1 MKKFIIIYFL
11 SIFHLGFSQEI
22 LSTVQVSAQQLGG
35 SNQQVYKTLEKS
47 VRDFINNTSWT
58 GKKLQNF
65 EKIKANFAMVISER
79 NGNIFKGNL
88 IVQFVRPVYGSTY
101 ESPMLNLNDT
111 KFSFEYAENENL
123 IFNER
128 QFSGKNLTD
137 VISYYIYLI
146 LGYDA
151 DSFQTNAGT
160 QWFTKSQTIAQNA
173 QNRGYEGWAQV
184 EGPKARLT
192 LVNEL
197 LNTNMNQL
205 RASYY
210 AYHRVGLDNLY
221 NQDPTLGK
229 KAIFDALMRLK
240 MYENSFQQNYPFN
253 LFIDAK
259 SDEIYN
265 IFNSSNNGG
274 VNMNELKQLM
284 ILFAPK
290 FNDTKWNKWK

>member
-1 MKKFIIIYFL
+1 M
-11 SIFHLGFSQEI
+11 
-22 LSTVQVSAQQLGG
+22 
-35 SNQQVYKTLEKS
+35 
-47 VRDFINNTSWT
+47 RDFINNTSWT

-192 LVNEL
+192 LINEL
-197 LNTNMNQL
+197 LKTNMNQL